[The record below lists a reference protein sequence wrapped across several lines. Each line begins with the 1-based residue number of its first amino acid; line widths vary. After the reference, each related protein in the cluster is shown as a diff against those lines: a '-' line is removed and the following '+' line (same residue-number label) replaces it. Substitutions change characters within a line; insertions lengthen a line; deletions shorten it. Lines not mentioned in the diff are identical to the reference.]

1 MSVDTSKFVQR
12 HSHSHG
18 GGGGH
23 DISEALNSGA
33 WWAKWNPNE
42 VTIWDSTV
50 PNSWKKCA
58 MDHVYFGEAEY
69 SGSIK
74 ARISSIFVVF
84 FVSTAFTMLPLI
96 LTKVKGLHV
105 PKPAY
110 LFARYF
116 GTGVIVSTAFIHL
129 MEHSAIS
136 IGSNSCVGMS
146 GRWAEFPWCSG
157 IILVTVF
164 VIFLVDLMGDVYV
177 ERRFGITHQPGDHTE
192 AAITTKRSNQ
202 GTGDSKGSLSN
213 DLEYSLTNKEQ
224 SGYRTYSSETDS
236 NDLACGVSDEI
247 NVKPFQSQIG
257 AFLVMEFGIVF
268 HSVMIGLELGTTGSE
283 FSVLYPVI
291 VFHQSFEG
299 LGIGARLI
307 SISFPQDKRW
317 WPYALCLCYGV
328 STPIAMAIGLGVRS
342 KFVAHSFN
350 MSIIAG
356 VLDAISAGILIY
368 TGLVE
373 LLAKDFIFDPNRTKD
388 LRKLTYMVVC
398 TLSGAGLMAL
408 LGKWA

>member
-18 GGGGH
+18 GGGH
-23 DISEALNSGA
+23 DISEALNSGE
-33 WWAKWNPNE
+33 WWAQWNPNE
-42 VTIWDSTV
+42 VTIWDEKV

-84 FVSTAFTMLPLI
+84 FVSSAFTLLPI
-96 LTKVKGLHV
+96 VLTKVKGLRV
-105 PKPAY
+105 PKYVY

-129 MEHSAIS
+129 MEHSYLS
-136 IGSNSCVGMS
+136 IGSSSCVGMT
-146 GRWAEFPWCSG
+146 GGWAEFPWCSA
-157 IILVTVF
+157 IMMLTVF
-164 VIFLVDLMGDVYV
+164 IIFLVDLLGDVYV
-177 ERRFGITHQPGDHTE
+177 ERRFGVSHQPGDHTE
-192 AAITTKRSNQ
+192 AAITANKSDQETA
-202 GTGDSKGSLSN
+202 DIEGSRSN
-213 DLEYSLTNKEQ
+213 DLEYSLPNKEQ
-224 SGYRTYSSETDS
+224 TNYRSYSAQDASS
-236 NDLACGVSDEI
+236 DLVSGVSDEV
-247 NVKPFQSQIG
+247 NVTPFQSQIG
-257 AFLVMEFGIVF
+257 AFLVMEFGIIF

-307 SISFPQDKRW
+307 SISFPEGKRW
-317 WPYALCLCYGV
+317 WPFALCLCYGV

-342 KFVAHSFN
+342 KFMAHSFN
-350 MSIIAG
+350 MSLIGG

-388 LRKLTYMVVC
+388 LRKLAYMVIC
-398 TLSGAGLMAL
+398 TLSGAGLMTL